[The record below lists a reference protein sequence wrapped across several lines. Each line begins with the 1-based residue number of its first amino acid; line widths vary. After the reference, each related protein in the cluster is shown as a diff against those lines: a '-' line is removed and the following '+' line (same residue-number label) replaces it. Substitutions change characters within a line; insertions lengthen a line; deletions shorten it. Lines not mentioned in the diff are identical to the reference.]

1 MHRGIL
7 LYSKP
12 IDLQK
17 CRLFPTAAATIEY
30 KKFQPLKYVL
40 RIKDNCIRKL
50 KKP

>member
-1 MHRGIL
+1 MYRGIL

-17 CRLFPTAAATIEY
+17 CRLFPTAAA